1 MVDMLSLIWTATAS
15 LLLTGLGLIAC
26 AAATVLVER
35 WRAPVRASRDAFRTA
50 ALLDHV
56 AAGTA
61 LPEVKTRCSARA
73 WARTARQLAE
83 LLAGAEGDALRRI
96 ADRFD
101 TVSPSRR
108 IPLKLVR
115 PTGVAWQGALIE
127 DLDRLARSEDR
138 TDRRKA
144 LDVLVS
150 RGHPDAT
157 KTFLQALRDED
168 PHCRSLG
175 LAGLADLRVT
185 AAADRITELLEDP
198 SWRVRETA
206 RLALRR
212 LAEDPARPETS
223 GVIQWI

>member
-1 MVDMLSLIWTATAS
+1 MPDMLIWIWTATVS
-15 LLLTGLGLIAC
+15 LFLTGLGLTAC
-26 AAATVLVER
+26 AALTVLVER

-61 LPEVKTRCSARA
+61 LPEMRSRRSARA

-83 LLAGAEGDALRRI
+83 LISGTEGEALRRL
-96 ADRFD
+96 ADRMD
-101 TVSPSRR
+101 AVSPSRR
-108 IPLKLVR
+108 IPVQPVL
-115 PTGVAWQGALIE
+115 PAGEAWHAARVE
-127 DLDRLARSEDR
+127 DLDRMARS
-138 TDRRKA
+138 DRRSDRRQA

-157 KTFLQALRDED
+157 KTFIRALRDVD
-168 PHCRSLG
+168 PHCRSLA
-175 LAGLADLRVT
+175 LAGLADLRVV
-185 AAADRITELLEDP
+185 AASDHMTELLDDP

-206 RLALRR
+206 RLALGK
-212 LAEDPARPETS
+212 LAEDPARAETS